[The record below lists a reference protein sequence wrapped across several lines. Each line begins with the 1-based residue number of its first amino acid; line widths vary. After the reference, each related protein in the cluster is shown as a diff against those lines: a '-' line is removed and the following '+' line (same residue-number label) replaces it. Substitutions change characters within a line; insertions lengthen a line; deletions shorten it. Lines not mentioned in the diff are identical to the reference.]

1 MDRSEVVKEAA
12 EKLHAELLALGV
24 DVILDDRGERPGAMF
39 ADWELI
45 GVPHRVVLSD
55 RGLKEGQVE
64 YQHRRDTELTAVR
77 QVWHHARRAE
87 DQGHRDETTARA
99 CASRHRY
106 GRCFWLFSKKVT
118 TKNSAYGEV
127 MNTMS
132 NIHSTTAKLLINGK
146 FTESNTTEWQDIL
159 NPATQEVLGRVP
171 MATLDEVDAAIAAA
185 HEAFKTWRLTPIQ
198 ARMRIMLKL
207 QDLIRDNMKDI
218 ARVLTAEQGKTLADA
233 EGDIQRGLEVVEHAC
248 SIGTLQM
255 GEYIEGVARGVDTY
269 TVQQP
274 LGVCAGITPF
284 NFPAMIPLWMFPM
297 AIVCGNTF
305 VLKPSEQDPLS
316 TMMLVELA
324 VQAGV
329 PAGVLNVVHGGKEV
343 VDRLCTHQ
351 DIKAISFVGSTA
363 VGTHVY
369 NLAGQHAKRVQSM
382 MGAKNHVVVMP
393 DANKEQTLNAL
404 VGAAFGAAGQRCM
417 ALSVAVMVGETK
429 NWIDELVEKAKTLKV
444 NAGHEPQTD
453 IGPVI
458 SPRAKA
464 RVIDLI
470 NSGVEQGAQLLL
482 DGRDVKVA
490 GYEHGNFVGATI
502 FNQVTTDMRI
512 YTEEIFGP
520 VLAIIHVDTL
530 EQAMELVNA
539 NPFGNGVGLFTQSGA
554 IARTFQNNIDIG
566 QVGINIPIP
575 VPVPFF
581 SFTGSRGSK
590 LGDLGPYGKQAV
602 QFYTQ
607 TKTITS
613 RWFEDT
619 QEKGEVNTTISL
631 R

>member
-1 MDRSEVVKEAA
+1 
-12 EKLHAELLALGV
+12 
-24 DVILDDRGERPGAMF
+24 
-39 ADWELI
+39 
-45 GVPHRVVLSD
+45 
-55 RGLKEGQVE
+55 
-64 YQHRRDTELTAVR
+64 
-77 QVWHHARRAE
+77 
-87 DQGHRDETTARA
+87 
-99 CASRHRY
+99 
-106 GRCFWLFSKKVT
+106 
-118 TKNSAYGEV
+118 
-127 MNTMS
+127 MNTIQKIQLS
-132 NIHSTTAKLLINGK
+132 SAKLLINGE
-146 FTESNTTEWQDIL
+146 FIESQTQQWQDIV
-159 NPATQEVLGRVP
+159 NPATQDVIGIVP
-171 MATLDEVDAAIAAA
+171 FATPDEVNAAIAAA
-185 HEAFKTWRLTPIQ
+185 QQAFEGWRQTPIQ

-207 QDLIRDNMKDI
+207 QELIRANAKSI
-218 ARVLTAEQGKTLADA
+218 AQVLTAEQGKTLADA

-248 SIGTLQM
+248 AIGSLQM
-255 GEYIEGVARGVDTY
+255 GEYLEGVARGVDIY

-305 VLKPSEQDPLS
+305 VLKPSEQNPLS
-316 TMMLVELA
+316 TMLLVELA
-324 VQAGV
+324 MQAGI

-343 VDRLCTHQ
+343 VDMLCTHT
-351 DIKAISFVGSTA
+351 DIKAVSFVGSTA

-369 NLAGQHAKRVQSM
+369 NLAGQHGKRVQSM
-382 MGAKNHVVVMP
+382 MGAKNHAVIMP

-417 ALSVAVMVGETK
+417 ALSVAIMVGDSQH
-429 NWIDELVEKAKTLKV
+429 WIAELVNKAKTLKV
-444 NAGHEPQTD
+444 NAGHEPNTD

-464 RVIDLI
+464 RVVELI
-470 NSGVEQGAQLLL
+470 NSGVEQGAELLL
-482 DGRDVKVA
+482 DGRDIQVT
-490 GYEHGNFVGATI
+490 GYEQGNFVGATI
-502 FNQVTTDMRI
+502 FSQVTTEMRI
-512 YTEEIFGP
+512 YKEEVFGP
-520 VLAIIHVDTL
+520 VLAIMCVETL
-530 EQAMELVNA
+530 QEAIALVNA
-539 NPFGNGVGLFTQSGA
+539 NPYGNGVGLFTQNGA
-554 IARTFQNNIDIG
+554 TARTFQHQINIG

-613 RWFEDT
+613 RWFEDS
-619 QEKGEVNTTISL
+619 QESTAVNTTINL

>member
-1 MDRSEVVKEAA
+1 MNA
-12 EKLHAELLALGV
+12 
-24 DVILDDRGERPGAMF
+24 I
-39 ADWELI
+39 
-45 GVPHRVVLSD
+45 
-55 RGLKEGQVE
+55 
-64 YQHRRDTELTAVR
+64 
-77 QVWHHARRAE
+77 HHP
-87 DQGHRDETTARA
+87 QQSTGFTTAQ
-99 CASRHRY
+99 
-106 GRCFWLFSKKVT
+106 
-118 TKNSAYGEV
+118 
-127 MNTMS
+127 
-132 NIHSTTAKLLINGK
+132 LLINGE
-146 FTESNTTEWQDIL
+146 FVESTTSHWQDIV
-159 NPATQEVLGRVP
+159 NPATQEVLGQVP
-171 MATLDEVDAAIAAA
+171 FATAEEVNAAIAAA
-185 HEAFKTWRLTPIQ
+185 QNALASWRQTPIQ

-207 QDLIRDNMKDI
+207 QDLIRNNLKSI
-218 ARVLTAEQGKTLADA
+218 AQVLTAEQGKTLADA

-324 VQAGV
+324 IEAGI

-343 VDRLCTHQ
+343 VDLLCTHH

-369 NLAGQHAKRVQSM
+369 QLAGQHGKRVQSM

-417 ALSVAVMVGETK
+417 ALSVAIMVGEAQH
-429 NWIDELVEKAKTLKV
+429 WVDELVNKAKTLKV
-444 NAGHEPQTD
+444 NAGHEPNTD
-453 IGPVI
+453 VGPVI
-458 SPRAKA
+458 STRAKA

-470 NSGVEQGAQLLL
+470 NSGVEQGAKLLL
-482 DGRDVKVA
+482 DGRDVQVS
-490 GYEHGNFVGATI
+490 GYEQGNFVGPTI

-512 YTEEIFGP
+512 YQEEVFGP
-520 VLAIIHVDTL
+520 VLAIMHVDTL
-530 EQAMELVNA
+530 EQAIALINA
-539 NPFGNGVGLFTQSGA
+539 NPFGNGVGLFTQNGHT
-554 IARTFQNNIDIG
+554 ARIFQHQIDIG

-613 RWFEDT
+613 RWFEDD
-619 QEKGEVNTTISL
+619 QETSGVNTTISL

>member
-1 MDRSEVVKEAA
+1 MNA
-12 EKLHAELLALGV
+12 
-24 DVILDDRGERPGAMF
+24 I
-39 ADWELI
+39 
-45 GVPHRVVLSD
+45 
-55 RGLKEGQVE
+55 
-64 YQHRRDTELTAVR
+64 
-77 QVWHHARRAE
+77 HHP
-87 DQGHRDETTARA
+87 QQSTG
-99 CASRHRY
+99 
-106 GRCFWLFSKKVT
+106 F
-118 TKNSAYGEV
+118 
-127 MNTMS
+127 
-132 NIHSTTAKLLINGK
+132 TTAKLLINGE
-146 FTESNTTEWQDIL
+146 FVESKTSHWQNIV
-159 NPATQEVLGRVP
+159 NPATQEVLGQVP
-171 MATLDEVDAAIAAA
+171 FATTEEVNAAIAAA
-185 HEAFKTWRLTPIQ
+185 QNAFASWRQTPIQ

-207 QDLIRDNMKDI
+207 QDLIRTNLKSI
-218 ARVLTAEQGKTLADA
+218 AQVLTAEQGKTLADA

-248 SIGTLQM
+248 SVGSLQM

-269 TVQQP
+269 TLQQP

-324 VQAGV
+324 IQAGV

-343 VDRLCTHQ
+343 VDLLCTHS

-369 NLAGQHAKRVQSM
+369 NLAGQHGKRVQSM

-429 NWIDELVEKAKTLKV
+429 HWVDELVNKTKTLKV
-444 NAGHEPQTD
+444 NAGHEPNTD
-453 IGPVI
+453 VGPVI
-458 SPRAKA
+458 STRAKA
-464 RVIDLI
+464 RVLDLI
-470 NSGVEQGAQLLL
+470 NSGVEQGAELLL
-482 DGRDVKVA
+482 DGRDVQVP
-490 GYEHGNFVGATI
+490 GYEQGNFVGPTI
-502 FNQVTTDMRI
+502 FNQVTTEMRI
-512 YTEEIFGP
+512 YKEEVFGP
-520 VLAIIHVDTL
+520 VLAIMHVDTL
-530 EQAMELVNA
+530 EQAIALINA
-539 NPFGNGVGLFTQSGA
+539 NPFGNGVGLFTQNGNT
-554 IARTFQNNIDIG
+554 ARSFQNQIDIG

-613 RWFEDT
+613 RWFEDD
-619 QEKGEVNTTISL
+619 QETTGVNTTISL

>member
-1 MDRSEVVKEAA
+1 MNA
-12 EKLHAELLALGV
+12 
-24 DVILDDRGERPGAMF
+24 I
-39 ADWELI
+39 
-45 GVPHRVVLSD
+45 
-55 RGLKEGQVE
+55 
-64 YQHRRDTELTAVR
+64 
-77 QVWHHARRAE
+77 HHP
-87 DQGHRDETTARA
+87 QQSTG
-99 CASRHRY
+99 
-106 GRCFWLFSKKVT
+106 F
-118 TKNSAYGEV
+118 
-127 MNTMS
+127 
-132 NIHSTTAKLLINGK
+132 TTAKLLINGE
-146 FTESNTTEWQDIL
+146 FVESTTSHWQDIV

-171 MATLDEVDAAIAAA
+171 FATAEEVNAAIAAA
-185 HEAFKTWRLTPIQ
+185 QNALASWRQTHIQ

-207 QDLIRDNMKDI
+207 QDLIRNNLKSI
-218 ARVLTAEQGKTLADA
+218 AQVLTAEQGKTLADA

-324 VQAGV
+324 IEAGI

-343 VDRLCTHQ
+343 VDLLCTHH

-369 NLAGQHAKRVQSM
+369 QLAGQHGKRVQSM
-382 MGAKNHVVVMP
+382 MGAKNHVVIMP

-417 ALSVAVMVGETK
+417 ALSVAIMVGEAQH
-429 NWIDELVEKAKTLKV
+429 WVDELVNKAKTLKV
-444 NAGHEPQTD
+444 NAGHEPNTD
-453 IGPVI
+453 VGPVI
-458 SPRAKA
+458 STRAKA

-470 NSGVEQGAQLLL
+470 NSGVEQGAKLLL
-482 DGRDVKVA
+482 DGRDVQVS
-490 GYEHGNFVGATI
+490 GYEQGNFVGPTI

-512 YTEEIFGP
+512 YQEEVFGP
-520 VLAIIHVDTL
+520 VLAIMHVETL
-530 EQAMELVNA
+530 EQAIALINA
-539 NPFGNGVGLFTQSGA
+539 NPFGNGVGLFTQNGHT
-554 IARTFQNNIDIG
+554 ARIFQHQIDIG

-613 RWFEDT
+613 RWFEDD
-619 QEKGEVNTTISL
+619 QETSGVNTTISL